1 MWCLSLYFLF
11 EQIGWL
17 VKPEPLT
24 LGGPRPAVTKL
35 PNDSTIVTV
44 VDCCQVPHLGKMEN
58 IDTPLILGVKTGIFS
73 SLETCSYQREYFEL
87 ENPLIVELEKVWL
100 NIEQGGLHLIVGVS
114 CKIGTTQWSWL
125 SPFWPWPCP
134 YSCGP
139 PKGRPALSTLG
150 IVIMIFVTNN
160 NNLIIATDVTLT
172 YERAHPS

>member
-1 MWCLSLYFLF
+1 
-11 EQIGWL
+11 
-17 VKPEPLT
+17 
-24 LGGPRPAVTKL
+24 
-35 PNDSTIVTV
+35 
-44 VDCCQVPHLGKMEN
+44 MEN

-100 NIEQGGLHLIVGVS
+100 NIEQGRLHLIAGVS
-114 CKIGTTQWSWL
+114 CKIGTTQWSWP

-160 NNLIIATDVTLT
+160 NNLIIATDATLT
-172 YERAHPS
+172 YKGPILMTLDKYKMFIITTIL